1 MAAPGTGGHGATTKR
16 FPALVRFKGGTHAH
30 RRWPE
35 ATAGT
40 SSRGGAA
47 RLEGEK
53 EHRGTGTVAGWGK
66 TNRSSPWLCWSG
78 RRSRRSYG
86 GDEFDGGVS
95 VAVVEND
102 DDGVALRASR
112 LQLDGSG
119 DEVGNA
125 ARSGQPGAAG
135 GGQWPR
141 WRTSAATPG
150 SRFLAGSHG
159 REGEEVPGGEKEG
172 EGTGCPR

>member
-1 MAAPGTGGHGATTKR
+1 MVG
-16 FPALVRFKGGTHAH
+16 
-30 RRWPE
+30 
-35 ATAGT
+35 
-40 SSRGGAA
+40 
-47 RLEGEK
+47 LEMGE
-53 EHRGTGTVAGWGK
+53 
-66 TNRSSPWLCWSG
+66 TNRGSPWLCWSG

-141 WRTSAATPG
+141 WRTSAATSG

-159 REGEEVPGGEKEG
+159 REGEEGSRGGKRKGSFEG
-172 EGTGCPR
+172 LLGAAKGGRGRQVAA